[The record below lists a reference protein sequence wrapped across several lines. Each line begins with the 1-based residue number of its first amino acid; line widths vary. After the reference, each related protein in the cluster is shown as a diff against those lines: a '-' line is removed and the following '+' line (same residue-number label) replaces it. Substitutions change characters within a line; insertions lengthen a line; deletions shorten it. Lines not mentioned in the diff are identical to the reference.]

1 MKKYDEQWKKL
12 RMEINSLEQQKNWTH
27 TDEKSSELN
36 ILLEDIKQQLYE
48 LEHSEMIRLLCKMKI
63 KTAHWVIITKN
74 TLLRKLMDNF
84 EAECEND
91 DDFMIVLNAFKNYN
105 LIIGRDYIISDDNCK
120 EGRMSMSELR
130 DAIVKKKYT
139 TYINE
144 MIQEMNDC
152 TSTGI
157 HAFERPYV
165 LFAQTSLS
173 VSETGQW
180 YGTLNNMQKYLILGV
195 YIQPW

>member
-12 RMEINSLEQQKNWTH
+12 RMEINSLEQQKNWVSGN
-27 TDEKSSELN
+27 EKISELN
-36 ILLEDIKQQLYE
+36 ILLEDLKQQFYE
-48 LEHSEMIRLLCKMKI
+48 LEHSEMVRLLCKTKI
-63 KTAHWVIITKN
+63 KAAYWVIITKN

-84 EAECEND
+84 ESEYEND

-105 LIIGRDYIISDDNCK
+105 LIIGQEYIVSDVNCK

-130 DAIVKKKYT
+130 DAIVKEKYT
-139 TYINE
+139 SYINE
-144 MIQEMNDC
+144 MIQEMNDY
-152 TSTGI
+152 TSAGI
-157 HAFERPYV
+157 HVFERPYT

>member
-1 MKKYDEQWKKL
+1 MKKYDEQRKKL

-27 TDEKSSELN
+27 TNEKSSELN

-48 LEHSEMIRLLCKMKI
+48 LEHFEMVRLLYKMKI

-74 TLLRKLMDNF
+74 TLLKKLMNNY

-105 LIIGRDYIISDDNCK
+105 LIIGQDYIVSDDNCK

-139 TYINE
+139 SYIYE